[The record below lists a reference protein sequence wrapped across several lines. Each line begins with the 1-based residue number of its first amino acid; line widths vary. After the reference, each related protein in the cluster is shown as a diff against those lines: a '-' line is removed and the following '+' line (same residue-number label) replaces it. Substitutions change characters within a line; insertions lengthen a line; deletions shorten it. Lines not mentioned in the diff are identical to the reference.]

1 PGSHRARIRKGRGT
15 GSGIGKTAGRGG
27 KGQTARQGGKVR
39 PGFEG
44 GQMPLIRRIPKRG
57 FTNPFKQP
65 AQVVNVRHLGQ
76 LAEGVEVTPDT
87 LFGAGLV
94 RRPDRPIK
102 LLGMG
107 DVQRKFSVK
116 GVTVLA
122 LGIMPYIS
130 ASIVFQLAAPVF
142 PVVEKMQRDE
152 EGRKKLTQWTRYLTV
167 VLCLFQAYGYGLF
180 TEQIPGAVASP
191 GFFFRLTTVLTLT
204 TGGVFVMWLGEQITE
219 RGIGNGASLLIF
231 FSIVERIW
239 PETIRTVD

>member
-1 PGSHRARIRKGRGT
+1 MPKAKGRGQSKAKGKAKPKAARRARATPRAKAPDGEIRALTLSGLRPPPGSHRARIRKGRGP

-27 KGQTARQGGKVR
+27 KGQTARTGGQTR

-65 AQVVNVRHLGQ
+65 AQVVNVRHLGR

-116 GVTVLA
+116 GVTV
-122 LGIMPYIS
+122 S
-130 ASIVFQLAAPVF
+130 ASARSKI
-142 PVVEKMQRDE
+142 E
-152 EGRKKLTQWTRYLTV
+152 
-167 VLCLFQAYGYGLF
+167 QAGG
-180 TEQIPGAVASP
+180 TIAS
-191 GFFFRLTTVLTLT
+191 
-204 TGGVFVMWLGEQITE
+204 
-219 RGIGNGASLLIF
+219 
-231 FSIVERIW
+231 
-239 PETIRTVD
+239 

>member
-1 PGSHRARIRKGRGT
+1 MAKTKAKPARKAQPRKPRAAKPPKAEPVHLTLSSLRPPRGSHRARIRKGRGP

-57 FTNPFKQP
+57 FTNPFKQA
-65 AQVVNVRHLGQ
+65 AQVVNVRHLDR

-94 RRPDRPIK
+94 RRPDRPVK

-116 GVTVLA
+116 GVTV
-122 LGIMPYIS
+122 S
-130 ASIVFQLAAPVF
+130 ASARTKI
-142 PVVEKMQRDE
+142 E
-152 EGRKKLTQWTRYLTV
+152 
-167 VLCLFQAYGYGLF
+167 QAGG
-180 TEQIPGAVASP
+180 TIAS
-191 GFFFRLTTVLTLT
+191 
-204 TGGVFVMWLGEQITE
+204 
-219 RGIGNGASLLIF
+219 
-231 FSIVERIW
+231 
-239 PETIRTVD
+239 

>member
-1 PGSHRARIRKGRGT
+1 MAKARPKASKRAGTRKPRARTPKAPTAEPVRLTLSALRAPPGSHRARIRKGRGP

-65 AQVVNVRHLGQ
+65 AQVVNVRHRGK
-76 LAEGVEVTPDT
+76 LAEGVEVTPET

-94 RRPDRPIK
+94 RRPDRPVK

-116 GVTVLA
+116 GVTV
-122 LGIMPYIS
+122 S
-130 ASIVFQLAAPVF
+130 ASARVKI
-142 PVVEKMQRDE
+142 E
-152 EGRKKLTQWTRYLTV
+152 
-167 VLCLFQAYGYGLF
+167 QAGG
-180 TEQIPGAVASP
+180 TIAS
-191 GFFFRLTTVLTLT
+191 
-204 TGGVFVMWLGEQITE
+204 
-219 RGIGNGASLLIF
+219 
-231 FSIVERIW
+231 
-239 PETIRTVD
+239 

>member
-1 PGSHRARIRKGRGT
+1 MAKAKAKAKAKPTTTAQPEAKLALHDLKPPRGSVTARRRVGRGPGSGL
-15 GSGIGKTAGRGG
+15 GKTSGKGG
-27 KGQTARQGGKVR
+27 KGQTARSGGQTR

-76 LAEGVEVTPDT
+76 LAEGAEVTPET

-116 GVTVLA
+116 GVTV
-122 LGIMPYIS
+122 S
-130 ASIVFQLAAPVF
+130 ASARSKI
-142 PVVEKMQRDE
+142 E
-152 EGRKKLTQWTRYLTV
+152 
-167 VLCLFQAYGYGLF
+167 QAGG
-180 TEQIPGAVASP
+180 TIAS
-191 GFFFRLTTVLTLT
+191 
-204 TGGVFVMWLGEQITE
+204 
-219 RGIGNGASLLIF
+219 
-231 FSIVERIW
+231 
-239 PETIRTVD
+239 